1 VPVSSRDCAIYRVA
15 LHLVVSE
22 YVQCMG
28 NFNDLS
34 ALGARDFG
42 MNLFPTSLAIVQALL
57 PGCGG
62 TCVPCWTIFKTLAM
76 FLA

>member
-1 VPVSSRDCAIYRVA
+1 
-15 LHLVVSE
+15 
-22 YVQCMG
+22 MG